1 MRSSIPLVMVNIIVF
16 LALSSAL
23 VFVMIHTDDFKAQ
36 LQTTLSYT
44 DKTEAKCVDITKSV
58 DGSYY
63 TMTYMYES
71 PESDTP
77 YYISY
82 IEYDVE
88 PDISELW
95 VSSVDPTK
103 VSKTPVTA
111 LTKIA
116 YIVNQPLFILIEFV
130 LLFSCILACCACIVR
145 NVARRTK
152 NML

>member
-1 MRSSIPLVMVNIIVF
+1 MINILVF
-16 LALSSAL
+16 LALSFAL
-23 VFVMIHTDDFKAQ
+23 VFAMIHTDDFETQ

-63 TMTYMYES
+63 TMTYMYEP

-116 YIVNQPLFILIEFV
+116 YIVNQPLFILMEFA
-130 LLFSCILACCACIVR
+130 LLLNCMLACCMCVVR
-145 NVARRTK
+145 NIVRRTK
-152 NML
+152 DTL